1 MEKRKNMDT
10 QSDNTDFKALFAEL
24 LSNTDISSD
33 ASLEEISEKWNA
45 LNDLLFKNIP
55 QKLFRFRSCS
65 VDSFISLQSGTISL
79 CTANSF
85 KDKYDSLVYVNND
98 EIIKRITA
106 LINSNVM
113 EEIWNGIENGT
124 VISVFESIYGKEKIR
139 QMLEEIY
146 KYPVEE
152 RKQKFYESAYFVL
165 PQIINQIKPQID
177 YIRRDRFTKIACFTE
192 DVQSLYMWDTYADG
206 YKGYALEY
214 DFREF
219 HFKGCRSC
227 NKVHDCN
234 DANKNFSNLFPII
247 YSNIRYDATVNVMN
261 IILGSIFRSWGA
273 NKLLPPAIDQLFWY
287 KAYLYKNGIEY
298 GHEKEWR
305 MITRCLNQQDNDF
318 ATISDLECLKAIYY
332 GPNMEKRYKDF
343 LREIARQKN
352 LLEYDMSID
361 TESSCYELRITPLK

>member
-1 MEKRKNMDT
+1 MDT

-139 QMLEEIY
+139 QMLD
-146 KYPVEE
+146 
-152 RKQKFYESAYFVL
+152 
-165 PQIINQIKPQID
+165 IN
-177 YIRRDRFTKIACFTE
+177 
-192 DVQSLYMWDTYADG
+192 
-206 YKGYALEY
+206 
-214 DFREF
+214 
-219 HFKGCRSC
+219 
-227 NKVHDCN
+227 
-234 DANKNFSNLFPII
+234 
-247 YSNIRYDATVNVMN
+247 
-261 IILGSIFRSWGA
+261 IL
-273 NKLLPPAIDQLFWY
+273 
-287 KAYLYKNGIEY
+287 
-298 GHEKEWR
+298 
-305 MITRCLNQQDNDF
+305 
-318 ATISDLECLKAIYY
+318 
-332 GPNMEKRYKDF
+332 
-343 LREIARQKN
+343 
-352 LLEYDMSID
+352 
-361 TESSCYELRITPLK
+361 